1 MTRIATI
8 LLWIFLINVMI
19 YQLIEYLDQKVT
31 NNDQFIR
38 FNTEIGSFINYQIL
52 NDNSIDVEY
61 GWMSYEEGE
70 NNEIHIVINENIQI
84 SKQVDAHSVYGGDY
98 DDNEFL
104 IFNTICEFKKW
115 FDIEFDDNLYL

>member
-61 GWMSYEEGE
+61 GWASYEEGE